1 MVWRRSPYL
10 SLLVD
15 CILGAMM
22 GKSGVMSKTRLG
34 HPASCGSASAGKA
47 GEFRIFYLRSV
58 GSLAEEAQRGV
69 QAGEIV
75 RVGRA
80 MGRPNDYVFRVLRF
94 SPATAKRK
102 LKKAERMS
110 PEQSERVLG
119 LERIIGLVEVMLE
132 KSDVPSESFDAPVWV
147 ANWLD
152 RPCPALGNKC
162 PAEYMGTRMGQELVE
177 GILAQMQ
184 SGAYA

>member
-1 MVWRRSPYL
+1 
-10 SLLVD
+10 
-15 CILGAMM
+15 MM
-22 GKSGVMSKTRLG
+22 DKSGV
-34 HPASCGSASAGKA
+34 SCGSAYAGKA

-58 GSLAEEAQRGV
+58 ASLAEEAQRGV